1 MEVLGI
7 AIRQEEGFQIRKGSK
22 TVIFTDNKIMYV
34 ENTIN
39 SISKAPK
46 EKEKVTYK
54 EAPIRLAADLSTE
67 TLKSRR
73 EWQEIFQVMK
83 SKGLQPRLLYPE
95 RLSVKKQGKMKSFPD
110 KGRLKEYTSMKPVI
124 QIC

>member
-54 EAPIRLAADLSTE
+54 EAPIRLAADFSTE

-95 RLSVKKQGKMKSFPD
+95 RLSVK
-110 KGRLKEYTSMKPVI
+110 
-124 QIC
+124 